1 MLVAFAVIAGSLF
14 VTAAD
19 SHAATDAA
27 GAAGAAGSI
36 RARVASGVSSS
47 SGLRAARKSAV
58 SSNWAGYAVTGHPG
72 GVRHFNGVAGS
83 WVQPAVSCTPG
94 SHAYS
99 AFWIGLGGLS
109 QSSRKLEQT
118 GTEADCDANGV
129 AHYSAWYELVP
140 AAPVTVR
147 LAIAPGDTISATVS
161 VRNGHVT
168 MTLADQTRGTSIS
181 RRLRFFHPDTR
192 SAEWIA
198 EAPSDCSNGGCQP
211 LPLTDF
217 GTVEF
222 TNASV
227 HARNGQTGAIASPYW
242 TAQPITLNQPTS
254 ATSSALLTPQST
266 VTAAPTALVT
276 AGNSFAVTW
285 AQR

>member
-1 MLVAFAVIAGSLF
+1 MSAALAVVAGSLY
-14 VTAAD
+14 VTAAE
-19 SHAATDAA
+19 SHAAPAAPVAASSIHASAA
-27 GAAGAAGSI
+27 GDVSGSN
-36 RARVASGVSSS
+36 GP
-47 SGLRAARKSAV
+47 GAARKSAV

-72 GVRHFNGVAGS
+72 GVRHFDGVAGS
-83 WVQPAVSCTPG
+83 WVQPAVSCTSRSP
-94 SHAYS
+94 AYS
-99 AFWIGLGGLS
+99 AFWIGLGGLLP
-109 QSSRKLEQT
+109 SSHKLEQT

-140 AAPVTVR
+140 AAPVTVS
-147 LAIAPGDTISATVS
+147 LAITPGDTISATVS

-168 MTLADQTRGTSIS
+168 MTLADQTRGTSVS
-181 RRLRFFHPDTR
+181 QRLRFLHPDTR

-198 EAPSDCSNGGCQP
+198 EAPSDCNSGGCQP

-242 TAQPITLNQPTS
+242 TAQPITLSQPTS

-266 VTAAPTALVT
+266 ASAAPTALAT
-276 AGNSFAVTW
+276 AGNSFAVTR
-285 AQR
+285 AQS